1 MDIMPKRR
9 KKKDNP
15 YVLSKDKKNNIY
27 SVSFKDSL
35 NVYKSIRISKE
46 IYDVFNTFELEDIS
60 EMNEF
65 DRHIEHLPMDLTSI
79 TVRATVKNDFEEEI
93 ISKINV
99 ELIKREIWKLPT
111 PQNRRVYKYLI
122 EQLSN
127 KEIAEVE
134 KCDHSSIS
142 KSINTGMKKLRKNLK
157 NFQFITTKHKT
168 SEEYIEGK

>member
-15 YVLSKDKKNNIY
+15 YVLSKDEKNDIY
-27 SVSFKDSL
+27 YVSFKDSI
-35 NVYKSIRISKE
+35 NVYKTIKISKE
-46 IYDVFNTFELEDIS
+46 IYDAFDKFELEDIS

-65 DRHIEHLPMDLTSI
+65 DRHIEHLSMNLTSVTI
-79 TVRATVKNDFEEEI
+79 RATVKKEFEEEVM
-93 ISKINV
+93 SKVNV
-99 ELIKREIWKLPT
+99 ELIKKEIWKLPT

-127 KEIAEVE
+127 KEIAEIE

-142 KSINTGMKKLRKNLK
+142 KSISSGIKKLQNILR
-157 NFQFITTKHKT
+157 NF
-168 SEEYIEGK
+168 

>member
-15 YVLSKDKKNNIY
+15 YVLSKDEKNNIY
-27 SVSFKDSL
+27 YVSFKDSI
-35 NVYKSIRISKE
+35 NVYKTIRISKDM
-46 IYDVFNTFELEDIS
+46 YDVFDKFELEDIS

-65 DRHIEHLPMDLTSI
+65 DRHIEHLSMDLTSI
-79 TVRATVKNDFEEEI
+79 TVRTTITRDFEDEI
-93 ISKINV
+93 ISKVNI
-99 ELIKREIWKLPT
+99 ELIEREIWKLPT

-127 KEIAEVE
+127 KEIAEIE

-142 KSINTGMKKLRKNLK
+142 KSINTGLKKLRKNLK
-157 NFQFITTKHKT
+157 NF
-168 SEEYIEGK
+168 